1 MLVKRVQVEEGFLD
15 GLDVSLVSGL
25 NVIIGARGTGKTSLV
40 ELIRF
45 CLGVPGYTGESQKR
59 SLDHALSVLGSG
71 QVTVTL
77 SDGDRDVLVTR
88 TAVEEEPRASAP
100 FALPIVFSQTEIETV
115 GLRQEGRVRL
125 LDSFSSSTEGSDLF
139 EASARSEVRSLTAE
153 VEAQRREIDELAER
167 VREIPAVD
175 GQIADLAPEERELAK
190 TSTETKKKKE
200 RLDSVS
206 IKIAELAARVVSTER
221 LHESLSR
228 WRSSLSSALAAEPP
242 VDANKT
248 AVGSDLF
255 AECRKSVERARK
267 HIRKAAREIE
277 KAISESE
284 MILRSA
290 QEERIRLEGSARELR
305 QEVEALQRGS
315 GAIIRQA
322 QQLRE
327 RKAQLESLKGILTE
341 RRKGLETPLAKRANA
356 LELLDSIRDD
366 RFKRRA
372 GVAERLNETLGPQIR
387 VTVSRSG
394 QFEAFAAAIANAL
407 RGSGLRYN
415 ELSRTLA
422 KSVSPRELLEAAD
435 SSDDALIAEAAGIA
449 RPRAVR
455 VLDWLRECD
464 LGTIGTAPVDDTVG
478 LELLDGL
485 EYKGMH
491 QLSTGQR
498 CTVVLPLVLQHR
510 GRVLVVD
517 QPEDHIDNAFI
528 ADTLIASVLARS
540 ADGQIIVT
548 THNANIPVLG
558 NADRVIQLDSDGR
571 RGFCLLASTLNDPA
585 VVAAITAVME
595 GGAEAF
601 KERARF
607 YRRHGEE

>member
-100 FALPIVFSQTEIETV
+100 FASPIVFSQTEIETV

-153 VEAQRREIDELAER
+153 VEAQRREIDDLAER

-221 LHESLSR
+221 LHESLSQ

-248 AVGSDLF
+248 AIGPDLF
-255 AECRKSVERARK
+255 AECRKNVERARK

-277 KAISESE
+277 KALSESE

-290 QEERIRLEGSARELR
+290 QEERIRLEDSARELR

-315 GAIIRQA
+315 GTIIRQA

-341 RRKGLETPLAKRANA
+341 RRKGLERPLTKRAGA

-435 SSDDALIAEAAGIA
+435 SSDDGLIAEAAGIA

-607 YRRHGEE
+607 YRRHGE